1 MRLTAAF
8 RAIGAALACATLV
21 AFAPGASA
29 ASAEPSARDWKTIRQ
44 VIGDQRAALRKDD
57 AARAFGFASRS
68 LRAQFESAENFMRMV
83 HAGYQP
89 LIDARRVE
97 FLEGAVIDG
106 QVIQPLRLVLADD
119 TVLVALYTMERQPD
133 GEWMIAGCVIA
144 PSTTRAA

>member
-1 MRLTAAF
+1 VRLTAAF
-8 RAIGAALACATLV
+8 RAFGAALACVALV
-21 AFAPGASA
+21 ALSPSASA
-29 ASAEPSARDWKTIRQ
+29 ARAEPSARDWKTIRQ

-57 AARAFGFASRS
+57 AARAFGFASRG

-83 HAGYQP
+83 HDGYQP

-119 TVLVALYTMERQPD
+119 TVLVALYTMLRED
-133 GEWMIAGCVIA
+133 GGRWRIAGCMIA
-144 PSTTRAA
+144 PSTVRST